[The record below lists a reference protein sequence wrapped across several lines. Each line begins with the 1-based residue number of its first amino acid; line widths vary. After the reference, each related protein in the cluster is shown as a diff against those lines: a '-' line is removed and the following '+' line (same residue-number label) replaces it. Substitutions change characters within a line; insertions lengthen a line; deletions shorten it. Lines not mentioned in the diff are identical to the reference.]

1 MFLRQN
7 WLAIDFPSRRDEV
20 KRTDKRALVPE
31 RLTSRRD
38 RMVAKT
44 AEEGRGRPLRE
55 RGRPVT
61 AAAARKRSAE
71 WSRRGGGGEGEGDL

>member
-7 WLAIDFPSRRDEV
+7 WLAINFPSRRDEV

-38 RMVAKT
+38 GVVAKT
-44 AEEGRGRPLRE
+44 AEEGRGRP
-55 RGRPVT
+55 VT
-61 AAAARKRSAE
+61 AAAVRKRSAE
-71 WSRRGGGGEGEGDL
+71 WSREGGGGATSEG